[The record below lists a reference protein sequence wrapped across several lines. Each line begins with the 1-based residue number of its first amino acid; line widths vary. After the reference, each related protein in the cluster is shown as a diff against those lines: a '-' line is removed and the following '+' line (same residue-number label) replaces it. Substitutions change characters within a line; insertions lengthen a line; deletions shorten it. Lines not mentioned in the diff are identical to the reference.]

1 MTESEIVSLQITPLL
16 LTIEDVYFSSYR
28 NPSAVNIVVNN
39 PHVESKEV
47 TVKIYVDNYGT
58 STLDAEISDT
68 ILAESKKTLVKPV
81 SELNLAS
88 GKHFVYC
95 TITN

>member
-1 MTESEIVSLQITPLL
+1 MTESEIASLQITPLL
-16 LTIEDVYFSSYR
+16 VTIEDVYFSSYR

-47 TVKIYVDNYGT
+47 TVKLYVDNYAT
-58 STLDAEISDT
+58 SIAEITDT
-68 ILAESKKTLVKPV
+68 VPAESKKALIKSV
-81 SELNLAS
+81 SELSLMP

-95 TITN
+95 SL